1 MSVSFKR
8 GGQEPTVKG
17 PVGRSGVLY
26 GPPFSGKTSTL
37 QYDTSIRVLLID
49 FDKNSAALEEC
60 GHVDILGVN
69 NFEDAFL
76 IKEGI
81 STGTLNIGGQ
91 VIPMDYDL
99 YVIDSFTS
107 FEERIKDWVV
117 RKFAP
122 DRKREIKGK
131 FGAQS
136 DWGDLQTTEI
146 QFFRD
151 MHEMTRREVN
161 PINVLW
167 LGHDMLS
174 DTPDGLTEKLQL
186 KLQGKFAAPGIM
198 SATDAVFYMFR
209 VRNEEQ
215 KKTDFGIYT
224 VNTGAIVAEA
234 RLSFQKRKEF
244 PEFIWYPKWGEI
256 FRTLGATNLKGDA
269 E

>member
-1 MSVSFKR
+1 MAITFKI

-17 PVGRSGVLY
+17 PVGRSAVLY

-37 QYDTSIRVLLID
+37 QYDPSIRALLID

-60 GHVDILGVN
+60 GHVDIIGVSD
-69 NFEDAFL
+69 FKDAL
-76 IKEGI
+76 AIKEGI
-81 STGTLNIGGQ
+81 STGTLKIGGQ
-91 VIPMDYDL
+91 VIPMNYDL
-99 YVIDSFTS
+99 YVVDSFTS
-107 FEERIKDWVV
+107 FEECIKRWVV
-117 RKFAP
+117 NDFAP
-122 DRKREIKGK
+122 ERRREIKGK
-131 FGAQS
+131 FGAQT
-136 DWGDLQTTEI
+136 DWGDLQSTEI

-167 LGHDMLS
+167 LGHDMVT

-198 SATDAVFYMFR
+198 SATDAVFYMFK
-209 VRNEEQ
+209 VRDEE
-215 KKTDFGIYT
+215 KKQTNFGIYT

-234 RLSFQKRKEF
+234 RLSFQKRKAF
-244 PEFIWYPKWGEI
+244 PEFIWFPKWGEI
-256 FRTLGATNLKGDA
+256 FKTLGATNLKGGT